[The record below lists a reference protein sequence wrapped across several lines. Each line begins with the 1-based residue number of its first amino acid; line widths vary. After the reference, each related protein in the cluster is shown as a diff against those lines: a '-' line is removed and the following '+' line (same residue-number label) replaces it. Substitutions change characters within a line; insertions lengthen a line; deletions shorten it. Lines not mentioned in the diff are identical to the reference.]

1 MLLPTVGETVNER
14 YRIDAVLARG
24 GMGVVYR
31 ATQLAVGREVAVKMV
46 LAENQD
52 NDRHLERFR
61 REVNIAMRLKHPSIV
76 EIYDFGQTHDGM
88 NFIVME
94 FIEGEDLK
102 ALINKTGAFSV
113 GRTRTIM
120 EQVVDALCAAHENRV
135 IHRDLKPSNIM
146 LTKVGR
152 GRELPKILDFGIAK
166 SVGEQ
171 TELTMSGEVLGSIP
185 YLAPEGLRGE
195 GITYGVDVYAI
206 GLIILEMLTGTRVRQ
221 GPNTAQIVAQHL
233 TRDVTIPDEIEGT
246 ALASFLR
253 RACSR
258 NPAERFPH
266 AMAMYDEL
274 DVAFDSVNQDVVCEA
289 QIVAQVE
296 DPYSAFSN
304 IDEAP
309 TTATPSHSGGFDA
322 PPTLLTPRDRTSTA
336 EVVERPTLP
345 MPRISDQM
353 IAERRAEPSSG
364 TFTQSKPE
372 PIPVFSPA
380 AQTSSL
386 PSREGSSKKMALGI
400 GIIALVL
407 FGGLVLTF
415 SGTTRTGSTEE
426 PELAAS
432 ENSPKLSKPKV
443 EPEPNVIESP
453 PIAAPAVPEMAFDE
467 DEEMVPTDSTPDVA
481 EEAIAKEK
489 PARIEKKKEPKTE
502 KREVLSPF
510 DEDPVKVQND
520 STSKK
525 PVIRDT
531 QRRQDKERR
540 EEKDDPFSV
549 GKF

>member
-102 ALINKTGAFSV
+102 ALVNKTGAFSV
-113 GRTRTIM
+113 GRTRTII

-146 LTKVGR
+146 LTRVGR

-233 TRDVTIPDEIEGT
+233 TKDVTIPDEIEGT
-246 ALASFLR
+246 LLAAFLR

-258 NPAERFPH
+258 NPADRFPH

-274 DVAFDSVNQDVVCEA
+274 EAAFDSVDQNLVCEA
-289 QIVAQVE
+289 QVVAQVE
-296 DPYSAFSN
+296 DPYAAFSN

-322 PPTLLTPRDRTSTA
+322 PPTLLTPRDRTGTA
-336 EVVERPTLP
+336 ELVERPTLP
-345 MPRISDQM
+345 MPQISEQM
-353 IAERRAEPSSG
+353 IAERRADPSSG
-364 TFTQSKPE
+364 TFTHSKPE
-372 PIPVFSPA
+372 PIPVFTPA

-386 PSREGSSKKMALGI
+386 PSEESSSKKIVVGI
-400 GIIALVL
+400 GMVALALV
-407 FGGLVLTF
+407 GGLIF
-415 SGTTRTGSTEE
+415 AFNGTTDAEPTEE
-426 PELAAS
+426 PGLAAS
-432 ENSPKLSKPKV
+432 DIPTQLPEPKV
-443 EPEPNVIESP
+443 EPEPTVIESP
-453 PIAAPAVPEMAFDE
+453 PIAAPSEPVMEFDEEEEMA
-467 DEEMVPTDSTPDVA
+467 PTDSAPVVA
-481 EEAIAKEK
+481 GEAVAKEK
-489 PARIEKKKEPKTE
+489 TERIEKKEEPKTQ
-502 KREVLSPF
+502 KRAVLSPF
-510 DEDPVKVQND
+510 DDSPEPRND

-525 PVIRDT
+525 PTNRDT
-531 QRRQDKERR
+531 QKRQ
-540 EEKDDPFSV
+540 EKDDPFSV

>member
-1 MLLPTVGETVNER
+1 MLLPTLGETVNER

-102 ALINKTGAFSV
+102 ALVNKTGAFSV
-113 GRTRTIM
+113 GRTRTII
-120 EQVVDALCAAHENRV
+120 EQVLDALCAAHENRV

-206 GLIILEMLTGTRVRQ
+206 GLIILEMLTGSRVRQ

-233 TRDVTIPDEIEGT
+233 TKDVTIPDEIEGT
-246 ALASFLR
+246 LLAAFLR

-274 DVAFDSVNQDVVCEA
+274 EAAFDSVDQNLVCEA

-322 PPTLLTPRDRTSTA
+322 PPTLLTPRDRTGTA
-336 EVVERPTLP
+336 EVVERLTLP
-345 MPRISDQM
+345 MPRISEQM
-353 IAERRAEPSSG
+353 IAERRAESSSG

-372 PIPVFSPA
+372 PIPVFTPA

-386 PSREGSSKKMALGI
+386 PSKESSSKKMAVGI
-400 GIIALVL
+400 GIVALVL
-407 FGGLVLTF
+407 VGGLIF
-415 SGTTRTGSTEE
+415 AFNGTPETEPTEE
-426 PELAAS
+426 PGLAAS
-432 ENSPKLSKPKV
+432 EIPPQLPEPKI
-443 EPEPNVIESP
+443 EPEPSVIESP
-453 PIAAPAVPEMAFDE
+453 PLAAPTEPEMAFDE
-467 DEEMVPTDSTPDVA
+467 DEEMVPTDSAPVVA
-481 EEAIAKEK
+481 EEPVVEEK
-489 PARIEKKKEPKTE
+489 PARIEKKEEPKTA
-502 KREVLSPF
+502 KRAVLSPF

-525 PVIRDT
+525 PANRDT
-531 QRRQDKERR
+531 QRRQDKKRQEK
-540 EEKDDPFSV
+540 KDDPFSV